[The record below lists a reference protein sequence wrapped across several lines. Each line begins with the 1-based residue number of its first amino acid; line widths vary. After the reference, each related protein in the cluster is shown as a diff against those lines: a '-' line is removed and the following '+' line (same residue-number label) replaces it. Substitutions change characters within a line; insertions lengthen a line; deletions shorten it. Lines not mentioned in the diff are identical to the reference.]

1 MAGPDAGIKPAA
13 FDRSTREV
21 VFFNPSIMSRTPGLT
36 PFPDS
41 GGTRPWVVTP
51 HPRVVVKDKLGA
63 PEPAPP
69 CGWLWNSS
77 RGLCSTAFAI
87 VLCGVLLFVAL
98 GAYVVLIYIAVNT
111 KKPKYIAFVC
121 CLGGLVLLIAGNV
134 LASGKPGGEGD
145 PNGRERTQTEDDEEI
160 RKAYGLR

>member
-1 MAGPDAGIKPAA
+1 MAPPDAGIKPAA
-13 FDRSTREV
+13 FDSSTREV

-36 PFPDS
+36 PFPHS
-41 GGTRPWVVTP
+41 GGARPWVVTP
-51 HPRVVVKDKLGA
+51 HPRIHKLGA
-63 PEPAPP
+63 PEPASPR
-69 CGWLWNSS
+69 GWLWNSS

-98 GAYVVLIYIAVNT
+98 GAYVVLVYIAVNT
-111 KKPKYIAFVC
+111 KKPKYIAFVS